1 MREHLFFRVSGGP
14 GIIFTEHRSVRVFFY
29 RTSNGPGFP
38 RLPDFPGISWISS
51 INWYIRILNF
61 LISKMRPGTRTYPIP
76 GYPAIFGLLAT
87 RLFTR
92 DGYPEVPATLP
103 QPYYPTGT
111 RVPVGIIGTRPVPRP
126 DFQYPSRPA
135 TRHFATRRIT
145 ISNCLYSATFS
156 FNLRQPPA

>member
-1 MREHLFFRVSGGP
+1 MHMA
-14 GIIFTEHRSVRVFFY
+14 
-29 RTSNGPGFP
+29 
-38 RLPDFPGISWISS
+38 
-51 INWYIRILNF
+51 NWHVCVV
-61 LISKMRPGTRTYPIP
+61 MRPGTRTYPIP

-145 ISNCLYSATFS
+145 TLGKPFCCSGSCNSISPH
-156 FNLRQPPA
+156 QPSGFGKDGEERCQTVLDLN

>member
-1 MREHLFFRVSGGP
+1 
-14 GIIFTEHRSVRVFFY
+14 
-29 RTSNGPGFP
+29 
-38 RLPDFPGISWISS
+38 
-51 INWYIRILNF
+51 
-61 LISKMRPGTRTYPIP
+61 MRPGTRTYPIP

-145 ISNCLYSATFS
+145 TANRGLANPRKQNVSSLEKVSFALNRRVMQGTDQFIACPNAECTSFS
-156 FNLRQPPA
+156 FFTDEQYGDEYHEVVCG

>member
-1 MREHLFFRVSGGP
+1 
-14 GIIFTEHRSVRVFFY
+14 
-29 RTSNGPGFP
+29 
-38 RLPDFPGISWISS
+38 
-51 INWYIRILNF
+51 
-61 LISKMRPGTRTYPIP
+61 MRPGTRTYPIP

-145 ISNCLYSATFS
+145 NAIVALLSFCLLFEDV
-156 FNLRQPPA
+156 Q